1 MSELYVGKVGEFEE
15 NDRRIVHQGEL
26 EIGVMKR
33 GGEFRAYSN
42 YCLHQGGPACE
53 GIYMAKIED
62 ALRPD
67 KTSLGLRFSETEVHF
82 VCPWHGFEY
91 DFETGECAY
100 NKKLKLRK
108 FDVITKGEEVYVIV

>member
-1 MSELYVGKVGEFEE
+1 MSDLYVGKVAEFEE
-15 NDRRIVHQGEL
+15 NDRRIVRQGEL

-33 GGEFRAYSN
+33 GDQFRAYSN

-53 GIYMAKIED
+53 GVFMAKVED

-91 DFETGECAY
+91 DFENGENMA
-100 NKKLKLRK
+100 NRKQKLRK
-108 FDVITKGEEVYVIV
+108 FDVVLKGEDVYVIV